1 MMDSGELLRTV
12 RDTIDAVPSCLAIT
26 VDQKGD
32 ANARVV
38 NPSKLTD
45 QWTVRFMTDRRTR
58 KVGDIERTGRMTLAY
73 QHDAGGA
80 YVSLVGRAEII
91 DDVAVKTAIWQPHS
105 FKWHPGGP
113 TDPNVVLVEFTAE
126 RIETWNSPRN
136 VIPDPRLGLWAA
148 VLVPD
153 GSGWRF
159 AGSTQDQPFNP
170 RDAMHEGMP

>member
-1 MMDSGELLRTV
+1 MKGHELLQLA

-26 VDQKGD
+26 VDRQGD

-58 KVGDIERTGRMTLAY
+58 KIGEIERTGRMTLVY

-80 YVSLVGRAEII
+80 YVTLVGRAAII
-91 DDVAVKTAIWQPHS
+91 DDVDVKTAVWRPQS

-126 RIETWNSPRN
+126 RIETWNSPHN
-136 VIPDPRLGLWAA
+136 IVPDPSKGLWAA
-148 VLVPD
+148 VLVRD
-153 GSGWRF
+153 GCRWRY
-159 AGSTQDQPFNP
+159 AGSSQELSPDSSQQI
-170 RDAMHEGMP
+170 